1 MRTELTTML
10 TYRTSVRGFTL
21 LEILIVVA
29 IAAISLTIAAPN
41 LRSFI
46 ADQHVRTTAADLAQD
61 LGYARVNAIAT
72 GKNTVVQPL
81 TANTWTS
88 GWMTYTDVN
97 ANGAFDGT
105 DILLKQT
112 VPTTGSMK
120 ICTTGGGVN
129 SPELATSVQ
138 YRPDGSVVRTSAV
151 TPNDGLTVSDKQNSV
166 NTAVY
171 KIRSLYFGP
180 SGRTSIVVENGD
192 YNLTVPGTPC
202 P

>member
-1 MRTELTTML
+1 MHCKLIIGPVR
-10 TYRTSVRGFTL
+10 RKSARGFTL
-21 LEILIVVA
+21 IEILIVVA
-29 IAAISLTIAAPN
+29 IAAISMTLAAPS

-46 ADQHVRTTAADLAQD
+46 ADQHVRVTAADLAQD
-61 LGYARVNAIAT
+61 LQYARVNAIAT

-105 DILLKQT
+105 DILLKKT
-112 VPTTGSMK
+112 APTTGSLK

-129 SPELATSVQ
+129 SPELAASVQ

-151 TPNDGLTVSDKQNSV
+151 TPNDGLTVSDSQGSTN
-166 NTAVY
+166 AAIY
-171 KIRSLYFGP
+171 KIRSLYFGA
-180 SGRTSIVVENGD
+180 SGRISAVVENGD

>member
-1 MRTELTTML
+1 MRPKLTSI
-10 TYRTSVRGFTL
+10 RSRRKSARGFTL
-21 LEILIVVA
+21 IEILIVVA
-29 IAAISLTIAAPN
+29 IAAISMTLAAPS

-129 SPELATSVQ
+129 SPELATNVQ
-138 YRPDGSVVRTSAV
+138 YRPDGSVVRINAV
-151 TPNDGLTVSDKQNSV
+151 TPNDGLTVSDTQGG
-166 NTAVY
+166 TGLA
-171 KIRSLYFGP
+171 KIRSLYFGA
-180 SGRTSIVVENGD
+180 SGRISVVVENAD